1 MNLVPFLIFISLAYL
16 LGSIPFGLIV
26 ARSRGIDIRSVGS
39 GNIGATNVLRSV
51 GKSWGILTLFL
62 DALKGLIPSALF
74 PAFAGIFSIQILAVE
89 NPDILQ
95 VVCGCAAV
103 LGHNFP
109 IFLKFKGGKGVA
121 TTAGALIGIAPA
133 ALGIGLI
140 AFLLTFAIS
149 RMVSMGSIIAAAT
162 IPVAAWLLYRGQ
174 ENPALIEPIVLTA
187 LGLLAIWRHKSNI
200 GRILK
205 GQETRIKFG
214 KKKSNL

>member
-1 MNLVPFLIFISLAYL
+1 MNILPYIIFVPIAYL

-26 ARSRGIDIRSVGS
+26 ARSRGIDIRTVGS

-62 DALKGLIPSALF
+62 DALKGLIPALIF
-74 PAFAGIFSIQILAVE
+74 PLLAEAAGEAFAI
-89 NPDILQ
+89 NNYDILK
-95 VVCGCAAV
+95 VSCGCVAV

-109 IFLKFKGGKGVA
+109 IFLKFKGGKGIA

-140 AFLLTFAIS
+140 AFALAFGIS

-162 IPVAAWLLYRGQ
+162 IPVAAWLLYIDQGL
-174 ENPALIEPIVLTA
+174 LIPIVLTI
-187 LGLLAIWRHKSNI
+187 LGLLAIWRHRANI
-200 GRILK
+200 GRIIK
-205 GQETRIKFG
+205 GKENRISF
-214 KKKSNL
+214 KKKQRQ

>member
-1 MNLVPFLIFISLAYL
+1 MTQIIPYLVFVPIAYL

-51 GKSWGILTLFL
+51 GKSWGVLTLFL
-62 DALKGLIPSALF
+62 DALKGLIPALCF
-74 PAFAGIFSIQILAVE
+74 PLLANAAGECFAMN

-95 VVCGCAAV
+95 VSCGCAAV

-109 IFLKFKGGKGVA
+109 IFLKFKGGKGIA

-133 ALGIGLI
+133 ALGIGLL
-140 AFLLTFAIS
+140 AFMLAFTIT

-162 IPVAAWLLYRGQ
+162 IPVAAWLLYLDKGL
-174 ENPALIEPIVLTA
+174 LIPIVLTI
-187 LGLLAIWRHKSNI
+187 LGLLAIWRHRSNI
-200 GRILK
+200 VRIFN
-205 GQETRIKFG
+205 GQENRIKFG
-214 KKKSNL
+214 KK